1 MKMAGLISTC
11 HFFVEVQVLRKKE
24 ETIVSKLKVKHK
36 DNQIVVISKLSK
48 IEEINQQEL
57 DVMHSKIIRG
67 LMKPTVS
74 KLNRITYLSPN
85 GLTLKSYLANSIT
98 INDFF
103 LIYAQVLEVIKSV
116 DRNSFNINNLVMNLN
131 FAFVNEKT
139 KELHMVYQPIRT
151 QVISTNIAS
160 FLYDIAYSV
169 NLSLS
174 EDYNEINRFIN
185 FMKSLQMISTEQ
197 IEQYILKHYP
207 SIYKQVKR
215 QKPGQSK
222 ILRGDDFYYHQN
234 DFDKKNNS
242 FENIED
248 DLAGDTA
255 LLDED
260 EDDATSLLVEED
272 DEATSLLT
280 EDDDATALLVEQV
293 KNYPYLIRLST
304 FDRTDVNKPVFRIGK
319 ERSYVD
325 YFVQNN
331 SAVSRLHAD
340 IITKGN
346 QYFIKDNNST
356 NKTYVNGVD
365 IPSEQEVEIFDGDEI
380 VLANEKFEFHI
391 Y

>member
-1 MKMAGLISTC
+1 M
-11 HFFVEVQVLRKKE
+11 
-24 ETIVSKLKVKHK
+24 SKLKVKHK

-103 LIYAQVLEVIKSV
+103 LLYAQVLEVIKSV
-116 DRNSFNINNLVMNLN
+116 ERNSFNINNLIMNLN

-151 QVISTNIAS
+151 QVISSNVAS

-174 EDYNEINRFIN
+174 EDYNEINHFIN
-185 FMKSLQMISTEQ
+185 FMKSLQMISTEP

-215 QKPGQSK
+215 QKLGQSK
-222 ILRGDDFYYHQN
+222 MLRGDDFYYHQN
-234 DFDKKNNS
+234 DFDNRNNS
-242 FENIED
+242 SELIDD
-248 DLAGDTA
+248 DLASDTA
-255 LLDED
+255 LLIED
-260 EDDATSLLVEED
+260 NEETSLLNED
-272 DEATSLLT
+272 EEATSLLI
-280 EDDDATALLVEQV
+280 EDDEATALLVEQV

-304 FDRTDVNKPVFRIGK
+304 FDRADINKPVFRIGK

-325 YFVQNN
+325 FFVQNN

-340 IITKGN
+340 IITREN
-346 QYFIKDNNST
+346 RYFVKDNNST
-356 NKTYVNGVD
+356 NHTYING
-365 IPSEQEVEIFDGDEI
+365 QELTPETENEIFDGDE
-380 VLANEKFEFHI
+380 LTFANEVFEFHVN
-391 Y
+391 

>member
-1 MKMAGLISTC
+1 M
-11 HFFVEVQVLRKKE
+11 
-24 ETIVSKLKVKHK
+24 SKLKVKHK

-67 LMKPTVS
+67 LMKPIVS

-103 LIYAQVLEVIKSV
+103 LLYAQVLEVIKSV
-116 DRNSFNINNLVMNLN
+116 ERNSFNINNLIMNLN

-151 QVISTNIAS
+151 QVISSNVAS

-174 EDYNEINRFIN
+174 EDYNEINHFIN
-185 FMKSLQMISTEQ
+185 FMKSLQMISTEP
-197 IEQYILKHYP
+197 IEQYILKHNP

-215 QKPGQSK
+215 QKLVQSK
-222 ILRGDDFYYHQN
+222 MLRGDDFYYHQN
-234 DFDKKNNS
+234 DFDNRNNS
-242 FENIED
+242 SELIDD
-248 DLAGDTA
+248 DLASDTA
-255 LLDED
+255 LLIED
-260 EDDATSLLVEED
+260 NEETSLLNED
-272 DEATSLLT
+272 EEATSLLI
-280 EDDDATALLVEQV
+280 EDDEATALLVEQV

-304 FDRTDVNKPVFRIGK
+304 FDRADINKPVFRIGK

-325 YFVQNN
+325 FFVQNN

-340 IITKGN
+340 IITREN
-346 QYFIKDNNST
+346 RYFVKDNNST
-356 NKTYVNGVD
+356 NHTYING
-365 IPSEQEVEIFDGDEI
+365 QELTPETENEIFDGDE
-380 VLANEKFEFHI
+380 LTFANEVFEFHVN
-391 Y
+391 

>member
-197 IEQYILKHYP
+197 IEQYILKYYP

>member
-1 MKMAGLISTC
+1 M
-11 HFFVEVQVLRKKE
+11 
-24 ETIVSKLKVKHK
+24 SKLKVKHK

-85 GLTLKSYLANSIT
+85 GLTLKNYLANSIT

-103 LIYAQVLEVIKSV
+103 LIFAQVLEVIKSIE
-116 DRNSFNINNLVMNLN
+116 RNSFNINNLIMNMN
-131 FAFVNEKT
+131 YSFVNEKT

-151 QVISTNIAS
+151 QVISTNVAS

-169 NLSLS
+169 NLALS
-174 EDYNEINRFIN
+174 EDYNEINRFVN
-185 FMKSLQMISTEQ
+185 FMKSLQVISTPQ
-197 IEQYILKHYP
+197 IEQYILKNYP
-207 SIYKQVKR
+207 AIYKQVKR

-222 ILRGDDFYYHQN
+222 MLRGDDFYYHQN
-234 DFDKKNNS
+234 DFDDKGNS
-242 FENIED
+242 SELMD
-248 DLAGDTA
+248 DNLASDTA
-255 LLDED
+255 LLVE
-260 EDDATSLLVEED
+260 EDDEATSLLVEED

-280 EDDDATALLVEQV
+280 EDDESTALLVEQV
-293 KNYPYLIRLST
+293 KNYPYLIRLNT

-319 ERSYVD
+319 EKSHVD

-340 IITKGN
+340 IITRGN
-346 QYFIKDNNST
+346 QYFVKDNNST
-356 NKTYVNGVD
+356 NRTFING
-365 IPSEQEVEIFDGDEI
+365 QELTPETENEIFDGDKLT
-380 VLANEKFEFHI
+380 LANEVFEFHLS
-391 Y
+391 

>member
-1 MKMAGLISTC
+1 
-11 HFFVEVQVLRKKE
+11 
-24 ETIVSKLKVKHK
+24 
-36 DNQIVVISKLSK
+36 
-48 IEEINQQEL
+48 
-57 DVMHSKIIRG
+57 
-67 LMKPTVS
+67 
-74 KLNRITYLSPN
+74 
-85 GLTLKSYLANSIT
+85 
-98 INDFF
+98 
-103 LIYAQVLEVIKSV
+103 
-116 DRNSFNINNLVMNLN
+116 MNLN

-139 KELHMVYQPIRT
+139 RELHMVYQPIRT

-185 FMKSLQMISTEQ
+185 FMKSLQMISTKQ

-234 DFDKKNNS
+234 DFGKKNNS

-380 VLANEKFEFHI
+380 ILANEKFEFHI

>member
-1 MKMAGLISTC
+1 M
-11 HFFVEVQVLRKKE
+11 
-24 ETIVSKLKVKHK
+24 SKLKVKHK
-36 DNQIVVISKLSK
+36 DNQIIVVSKLSK
-48 IEEINQQEL
+48 TEEINQQEL

-116 DRNSFNINNLVMNLN
+116 ERNSFNINNLVMNLN

-151 QVISTNIAS
+151 QVISTSMAS
-160 FLYDIAYSV
+160 FLYDISYCV
-169 NLSLS
+169 NLALS

-185 FMKSLQMISTEQ
+185 YLKSLQMISYEP
-197 IEQYILKHYP
+197 IEQYILKYYP
-207 SIYKQVKR
+207 SIYKQVTR

-222 ILRGDDFYYHQN
+222 ILKGDDFFYRQN
-234 DFDKKNNS
+234 DMEHKESQGRLDPKDLFDS
-242 FENIED
+242 FDSD
-248 DLAGDTA
+248 DAGDTA
-255 LLDED
+255 LLIEDSNDFDEGT
-260 EDDATSLLVEED
+260 ALLLED
-272 DEATSLLT
+272 DEGTALLL
-280 EDDDATALLVEQV
+280 EEDDATALLLEKKV
-293 KNYPYLIRLST
+293 NYPYLIRINT

-340 IITKGN
+340 IITRGN

-356 NKTYVNGVD
+356 NHTYINGRELT
-365 IPSEQEVEIFDGDEI
+365 PETENEIFDGDELT
-380 VLANEKFEFHI
+380 LANEVFEFHVS
-391 Y
+391 

>member
-1 MKMAGLISTC
+1 MPLLARIILFLYKSHSST
-11 HFFVEVQVLRKKE
+11 KKE

-116 DRNSFNINNLVMNLN
+116 ERNSFNINNLVMNLN

-139 KELHMVYQPIRT
+139 RELHMVYQPIRT

-185 FMKSLQMISTEQ
+185 FMKSLQMISTKQ

-234 DFDKKNNS
+234 DFGKKNNS

-380 VLANEKFEFHI
+380 ILANEKFEFHI

>member
-1 MKMAGLISTC
+1 
-11 HFFVEVQVLRKKE
+11 
-24 ETIVSKLKVKHK
+24 VSKLKVKHK

-116 DRNSFNINNLVMNLN
+116 ERNSFNINNLIMNLN
-131 FAFVNEKT
+131 FAFVNERT

-207 SIYKQVKR
+207 IIYKQVKR

-222 ILRGDDFYYHQN
+222 MLRGDDFYYHQDELEKGVKSSN
-234 DFDKKNNS
+234 LTD
-242 FENIED
+242 D

-255 LLDED
+255 LLIEED
-260 EDDATSLLVEED
+260 DDATALLVED
-272 DEATSLLT
+272 DDATSLLT
-280 EDDDATALLVEQV
+280 EDEDATALLVEQV

-304 FDRTDVNKPVFRIGK
+304 FDRADVNKPVFRIGK

-340 IITKGN
+340 IITKDN

-380 VLANEKFEFHI
+380 ILANEKFEFHI

>member
-1 MKMAGLISTC
+1 MKMAGLNLTC

-116 DRNSFNINNLVMNLN
+116 ERNSFNINNLIMNLN
-131 FAFVNEKT
+131 FAFVNERT

-207 SIYKQVKR
+207 IIYKQVKR

-222 ILRGDDFYYHQN
+222 MLRGDDFYYHQDELEKGVKSSN
-234 DFDKKNNS
+234 LTD
-242 FENIED
+242 D

-255 LLDED
+255 LLIEED
-260 EDDATSLLVEED
+260 DDATALLVED
-272 DEATSLLT
+272 DDATSLLT
-280 EDDDATALLVEQV
+280 EDEDATALLVEQV

-304 FDRTDVNKPVFRIGK
+304 FDRADVNKPVFRIGK

-340 IITKGN
+340 IITKDN

-380 VLANEKFEFHI
+380 ILANEKFEFHI

>member
-1 MKMAGLISTC
+1 M
-11 HFFVEVQVLRKKE
+11 
-24 ETIVSKLKVKHK
+24 SKLKVKHK
-36 DNQIVVISKLSK
+36 DNQIIVVSKLSK
-48 IEEINQQEL
+48 TEEINQQEL

-116 DRNSFNINNLVMNLN
+116 ERNSFNINNLVMNLN

-151 QVISTNIAS
+151 QVISTSMAS
-160 FLYDIAYSV
+160 FLYDISYCV
-169 NLSLS
+169 NHALS

-185 FMKSLQMISTEQ
+185 YLKSLQMISYEP
-197 IEQYILKHYP
+197 IEQYILKYYP
-207 SIYKQVKR
+207 SIYKQVTR

-222 ILRGDDFYYHQN
+222 ILKGDDFFYRQN
-234 DFDKKNNS
+234 DMEHKESQGRLDPKDLFDS
-242 FENIED
+242 FDSD
-248 DLAGDTA
+248 DAGDTA
-255 LLDED
+255 LLIEDSNDFDEGT
-260 EDDATSLLVEED
+260 ALLLED
-272 DEATSLLT
+272 DEGTALLL
-280 EDDDATALLVEQV
+280 EEDDATALLLEKKV
-293 KNYPYLIRLST
+293 NYPYLIRINT

-340 IITKGN
+340 IITRGN

-356 NKTYVNGVD
+356 NHTYINGRELT
-365 IPSEQEVEIFDGDEI
+365 PETENEIFDGDELT
-380 VLANEKFEFHI
+380 LANEVFEFHVS
-391 Y
+391 